1 MDYFSRSN
9 PPNPSRPTSSQT
21 PFTPSAGYPATPGG
35 APLRKIPTATEGN
48 DYGTESNP
56 RPKPAVRLR
65 RLPSTPLL
73 QPNGTPRAAAQ
84 TQSRNT
90 EQTGR
95 RRSFSD
101 PQRTAVRSD
110 RSAGDVRRQ
119 QHQQNA
125 AGPLPALTEETSQP
139 VSPQP
144 ATGLQVPQDGRD
156 RGASDAA
163 STAAEWVLNRPRR
176 SSSTA
181 SKAFRP
187 NPSRNYERD
196 VVDVLDVIGMWMKH
210 RWRRTPFL
218 ICSRSRGFCTD
229 NAQQYTEQLVHP
241 ELGSLSQP
249 PADVRPL
256 QTSYAVD
263 AAADCGRIG

>member
-1 MDYFSRSN
+1 MDYFSRAN
-9 PPNPSRPTSSQT
+9 PPNTSRPTSSRA
-21 PFTPSAGYPATPGG
+21 PVTPSAEYSATPGG
-35 APLRKIPTATEGN
+35 ASLRKVVTATEGN
-48 DYGTESNP
+48 DYGTQSNP

-73 QPNGTPRAAAQ
+73 KPIGTPGAAAQ
-84 TQSRNT
+84 PQTRDA

-101 PQRTAVRSD
+101 PQRSAVR
-110 RSAGDVRRQ
+110 GNTPTDVRRQ

-125 AGPLPALTEETSQP
+125 AEPLPALTEESSQP

-144 ATGLQVPQDGRD
+144 TTELQVPQDGRR
-156 RGASDAA
+156 RGASDTA

-187 NPSRNYERD
+187 NASGNYERD
-196 VVDVLDVIGMWMKH
+196 VVDVLDVIG
-210 RWRRTPFL
+210 T
-218 ICSRSRGFCTD
+218 
-229 NAQQYTEQLVHP
+229 
-241 ELGSLSQP
+241 
-249 PADVRPL
+249 
-256 QTSYAVD
+256 
-263 AAADCGRIG
+263 